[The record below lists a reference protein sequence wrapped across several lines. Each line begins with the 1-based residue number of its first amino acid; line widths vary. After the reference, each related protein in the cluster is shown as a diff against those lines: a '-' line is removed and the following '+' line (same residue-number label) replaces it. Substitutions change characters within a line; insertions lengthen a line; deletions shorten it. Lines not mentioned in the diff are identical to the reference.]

1 MQVITGFIGGLE
13 FVQLGCFS
21 FSELILLEIISRK
34 TLEVNYND
42 DFEISGC
49 WYQQLDDGIKLML
62 LAKLK
67 MVLFHVVQHVF
78 E

>member
-1 MQVITGFIGGLE
+1 MQVIAGFLTGLE
-13 FVQLGCFS
+13 FVQLGSPS
-21 FSELILLEIISRK
+21 FRELIFLEAISRK

-42 DFEISGC
+42 DFEISVC
-49 WYQQLDDGIKLML
+49 WYEQLDAGVKLML

-67 MVLFHVVQHVF
+67 MVLFHVMQHVF